1 MNVVILGAPG
11 SGKGTQSEFI
21 VKNHGLNHLSTGDLL
36 RAEIAAASDLGL
48 QAKAIM
54 DAGELVSDDIVIGM
68 IAKRLDGSGALF
80 DGFPR
85 TIAQAE
91 ALDKLLAAKGQQIDV
106 AIELQVDDEEI
117 VKRLLARGRSDDNE
131 ETIRNRLAVFNQQ
144 TAPLINYYRSRGK
157 LKSVHGQGVLEEISQ
172 RIDAALR
179 G

>member
-1 MNVVILGAPG
+1 
-11 SGKGTQSEFI
+11 
-21 VKNHGLNHLSTGDLL
+21 
-36 RAEIAAASDLGL
+36 
-48 QAKAIM
+48 M

-68 IAKRLDGSGALF
+68 IAKRLNDTGALF

-91 ALDKLLAAKGQQIDV
+91 ALDKLLAEKGQKIDV

-131 ETIRNRLAVFNQQ
+131 ETIRNRLAVFNKQ
-144 TAPLINYYRSRGK
+144 TAPLIKYYRDQGK

-179 G
+179 S